1 MITRARSALTGL
13 AALTLLVLLVAGL
26 PGGAVPVRRLAGP
39 EPTAE
44 RSHDRRSARAA
55 GQREHP
61 ARCHQGV
68 LVAGLAAVRR
78 LRARRGAGG
87 DPRAPVSPAAP
98 WRPAGRCG
106 ATGRAGRARLL
117 RAVRHHAGGIGHG
130 SQWTVCGESRRG
142 RRRARR
148 SAVSRLTGR
157 VSRAA
162 AAEPGSAPALAARS
176 DAADVLDF
184 GSAPATA
191 TRLITVRTG
200 DCLWS
205 IAQRYLGAGDR
216 YPEIVSLDY
225 GHDMGDGQ
233 VFTNPSLI
241 EPGWRLFLPGD
252 DPGSAVSPAQSAGSQ
267 HLGHATKDSH
277 YRRRHPSARTG
288 ASSAAA
294 SREAGQG
301 GAAPGTGAQASGAR
315 GRRQPGQRG
324 GRKRRRR
331 SGSGRGRA
339 RRIRR
344 GCRATR
350 RRQAGAA
357 QAADR
362 LAEAAIFV
370 SGALAGAGPDEPGPA
385 SQAAATGP
393 APWAQDRAAC

>member
-26 PGGAVPVRRLAGP
+26 PAVLYRFGGSPIPNRLPSAHTIGAALARQDSGSILLAVIRECSWLAWLLFAGCVLAEAQAAIRGHRSPRLRLGGLQGAAAQLVALAALAFSAPSGVTLAASVTAASGQSAPSHAGDGGVP
-39 EPTAE
+39 PAPHYLA
-44 RSHDRRSARAA
+44 SPANAA
-55 GQREHP
+55 GQQP
-61 ARCHQGV
+61 AEPDS
-68 LVAGLAAVRR
+68 A
-78 LRARRGAGG
+78 
-87 DPRAPVSPAAP
+87 PAPVS
-98 WRPAGRCG
+98 
-106 ATGRAGRARLL
+106 
-117 RAVRHHAGGIGHG
+117 
-130 SQWTVCGESRRG
+130 
-142 RRRARR
+142 
-148 SAVSRLTGR
+148 
-157 VSRAA
+157 
-162 AAEPGSAPALAARS
+162 RS

-191 TRLITVRTG
+191 SRLITVRSG

-205 IAQRYLGAGDR
+205 IAERYLGAGDR
-216 YPEIVSLDY
+216 YPEIVSLNY

-294 SREAGQG
+294 SREASHG
-301 GAAPGTGAQASGAR
+301 GAALGQRRAGERHAGH
-315 GRRQPGQRG
+315 RQPGQRG
-324 GRKRRRR
+324 GRKRRRL
-331 SGSGRGRA
+331 SASGRGRA

-344 GCRATR
+344 GCRATWRRTGRSRASSRPAGRGSDLHLRSPR
-350 RRQAGAA
+350 RRC
-357 QAADR
+357 
-362 LAEAAIFV
+362 
-370 SGALAGAGPDEPGPA
+370 PDEPGQA

-393 APWAQDRAAC
+393 APWAPDRAAR